1 MMLTHPQRISF
12 LIKMAS
18 RRMEKAVSWIDD
30 AYWAAWDKWDEII
43 QWEDDLVSSR
53 NGGLD
58 AGVAETAV
66 EESLQYYQK
75 KKCRKTKNQ
84 TPAAEEKRA
93 EVGLRPK
100 VETEGFMKLQQ
111 VEVAKVEGGKV
122 IIRVRDEKNLK
133 IEDLDIEI
141 GLTDLQEFKGDAH
154 FEIVGLDIGDVIVEV
169 VEDDIQETEI
179 KVEVTEVEFA
189 NCDGVPLN
197 DVAVDICDLLMKE
210 VQLRQD
216 DFHEN
221 EAGRVKVAAKGG
233 NVVELPLKTSG
244 TRRRK
249 KKRRQS

>member
-1 MMLTHPQRISF
+1 
-12 LIKMAS
+12 MAS

-43 QWEDDLVSSR
+43 QWEDEEKSSSTTPPHNLVSSR

-58 AGVAETAV
+58 AGVAE
-66 EESLQYYQK
+66 YYQNKK

-93 EVGLRPK
+93 EVVLRPK

-122 IIRVRDEKNLK
+122 IIKVRDEKNLK

-141 GLTDLQEFKGDAH
+141 GLTDLPEFKGDAH

-189 NCDGVPLN
+189 NCEGVPLN
-197 DVAVDICDLLMKE
+197 DVTVDICDLLMKE